1 MRLINMELTRGDA
14 EVITPGA
21 GVGGDREDLRATGL
35 RFAPHWAG
43 EEWPTPGQRARAVGE
58 GGVTAALFIAIALF
72 GALVSVV
79 AFYDKDRRLLT
90 SGVLVVVVA
99 GVLALSAW

>member
-1 MRLINMELTRGDA
+1 M
-14 EVITPGA
+14 
-21 GVGGDREDLRATGL
+21 
-35 RFAPHWAG
+35 
-43 EEWPTPGQRARAVGE
+43 
-58 GGVTAALFIAIALF
+58 TAALFIAIALF